1 MCTHCNPVKSS
12 EAFVGVAVLSFNGR
26 TSVSIMS
33 VSFEAWIG
41 DRVLLFFK

>member
-1 MCTHCNPVKSS
+1 MYTHCNPVKSS
-12 EAFVGVAVLSFNGR
+12 EAFVGVAMLSFNGR

-41 DRVLLFFK
+41 DSVVIF